1 MEARGASQVKIVQLR
16 GNVFELTATGQEL
29 SALIAAGRLAADAMR
44 RDSTAPREALDLL
57 ERVLRDYD
65 LALARLRKEDG
76 RPRRPS

>member
-1 MEARGASQVKIVQLR
+1 VKVAQLR
-16 GNVFELTATGQEL
+16 GNVFELRATGQEL

-44 RDSTAPREALDLL
+44 RDPMAPREALDLL

-65 LALARLRKEDG
+65 LSLARLRKEDG

>member
-1 MEARGASQVKIVQLR
+1 MKVLQLR

-44 RDSTAPREALDLL
+44 SDPAAPREALNLL
-57 ERVLRDYD
+57 EQVLRDYD
-65 LALARLRKEDG
+65 RAIAGLRNEDG

>member
-1 MEARGASQVKIVQLR
+1 MEARGGSQVKIVQLR
-16 GNVFELTATGQEL
+16 GNVFELTTTGQEL
-29 SALIAAGRLAADAMR
+29 SALIAAGRLAADTMR
-44 RDSTAPREALDLL
+44 RDPASPREALDVL

>member
-1 MEARGASQVKIVQLR
+1 VKVAQLR

-29 SALIAAGRLAADAMR
+29 STLIAAGRLAADVMR
-44 RDSTAPREALDLL
+44 RDPTAPREALDLL

-65 LALARLRKEDG
+65 LSLARLRKEDG